1 MPVLITSKMVRA
13 ALDAQRSGTQYELV
27 DERVPG
33 LRLSVK
39 ALDCRW
45 SVRAR
50 VRNTGLQRRWDLGA
64 VCAGNEDVEG
74 RICLATARGRA
85 SNVRE
90 KCRTGV
96 NPDEI
101 VAYYTGGREALEAAR
116 RRQLQVNQKDIE
128 DVP

>member
-1 MPVLITSKMVRA
+1 MPVLITAETVKT
-13 ALDAQRSGTQYELV
+13 ALADQRRGVQYEVV

-64 VCAGNEDVEG
+64 VCAGNEDVDG
-74 RICLATARGRA
+74 RICL
-85 SNVRE
+85 
-90 KCRTGV
+90 
-96 NPDEI
+96 P
-101 VAYYTGGREALEAAR
+101 R
-116 RRQLQVNQKDIE
+116 RRHAC
-128 DVP
+128 

>member
-1 MPVLITSKMVRA
+1 MSECR
-13 ALDAQRSGTQYELV
+13 
-27 DERVPG
+27 G

-64 VCAGNEDVEG
+64 VCAGNEDVDG

-85 SNVRE
+85 SHVRE
-90 KCRTGV
+90 
-96 NPDEI
+96 
-101 VAYYTGGREALEAAR
+101 
-116 RRQLQVNQKDIE
+116 
-128 DVP
+128 